1 MFSAARDGD
10 LADNGYRRDLG
21 NGLVLRW
28 SSAKDTAGLVTLA
41 GTVWR
46 SESGKPP
53 ESTRMGRWT
62 RELLSGRHPL
72 IGPDGFALV
81 EDTARGVIVAGA
93 CLLSEAWDYDGVTLP
108 VGRPEIVATLP
119 EYRRRGLVRAIFE
132 LLHARSVALGHS
144 LQVITGISWYYRQ
157 FGYTYAVGLAQGA
170 GVPVSEIPPLAPG
183 VDEPYTLRAAT
194 VADIPELARLYD
206 EERTG
211 ALVSTPISA
220 EYWRW
225 AIAGADPLGDSF
237 LLPWMLTGR
246 AGAVAGYALT
256 SLETHKGAL
265 RVDAVWLKRGLW
277 LPALPSL
284 LRGLVPVGARLP
296 GRHAG
301 SLPFSSLA
309 FSLPQTHPA
318 QAALRAFVNSPR
330 DMDDAYAWY
339 VRAHDLPAL
348 LRRLAPALERRL
360 AASPFAGYTGELT
373 VDLYRDAVRL
383 VFADGRITEV
393 LARRAVAASEPTVG
407 IPPDVF
413 PQLLFGYRDL
423 RELRYAYPDVTVGG
437 VARALLPVLFP
448 KRESWAL
455 PLG

>member
-1 MFSAARDGD
+1 MFSAAGDGD
-10 LADNGYRRDLG
+10 LADNSYRRDLG

-28 SSAKDTAGLVTLA
+28 SSAEDTAGLVTLA

-132 LLHARSVALGHS
+132 LFHARGAALGHM

-157 FGYTYAVGLAQGA
+157 FGYSYAVEMVSGA
-170 GVPVSEIPPLAPG
+170 SVSVSEIPPLAPG
-183 VDEPYTLRAAT
+183 ADAPYTMRAAT
-194 VADIPELARLYD
+194 VVDIPELARLYD
-206 EERTG
+206 EERAG

-225 AIAGADPLGDSF
+225 AIEGADPQGDSF
-237 LLPWMLTGR
+237 LLPWMLTER
-246 AGAVAGYALT
+246 DGAIAGYALT
-256 SLETHKGAL
+256 SLEIHRGAL
-265 RVDAVWLKRGLW
+265 RIDGAWMKRGHW
-277 LPALPSL
+277 LRAAPSL
-284 LRGLVPVGARLP
+284 LRGLVELGARLP
-296 GRHAG
+296 PHHASG
-301 SLPFSSLA
+301 QPYSSIAFYLPRA
-309 FSLPQTHPA
+309 HPA
-318 QAALRAFVNSPR
+318 LAALRSLAPSPR
-330 DMDDAYAWY
+330 DLDDAYAWY
-339 VRAHDLPAL
+339 VRVHDLPEL
-348 LRRLAPALERRL
+348 LRRLAPVLERRL
-360 AASPFAGYTGELT
+360 AASPFASYSGELL

-383 VFADGRITEV
+383 VFADGRLVEV
-393 LARRAVAASEPTVG
+393 TARSGPAPTEPTVG
-407 IPPDVF
+407 MPPDVF

-423 RELRYAYPDVTVGG
+423 RELRYAHPDVTVGG